1 MLNMNFLERLVIETA
16 DMPWQPSPAQGVW
29 RKPLEREDNE
39 SGHTTSIVKY
49 DAGSAFKSHP
59 HPMGEEIF
67 VLEGVFSDEFGDYPA
82 GTYIRN
88 PPNSVH
94 APFSKEGCVI
104 FVKLN
109 QFDEQ
114 DIETVRV
121 NTLETQW
128 QQGQGNLQVMPLH
141 SFVHEHTALV
151 KWPAGEQFVPHKH
164 FGGEEILVLSG
175 EFIDEQGRYPEGT
188 WLRSP
193 HMSEHQPFVEQET
206 IILVK
211 VGHLPV

>member
-29 RKPLEREDNE
+29 RKPLEREDKE
-39 SGHTTSIVKY
+39 SGHATSIVKY
-49 DAGSAFKSHP
+49 DAGSAFKPHP

-121 NTLETQW
+121 NTFDTDW

-175 EFIDEQGRYPEGT
+175 ELIDEQGRYPEGT

-193 HMSEHQPFVEQET
+193 HMSEHHPFVEQET

-211 VGHLPV
+211 VGHLPL

>member
-1 MLNMNFLERLVIETA
+1 
-16 DMPWQPSPAQGVW
+16 MPWQPSPAQGVW
-29 RKPLEREDNE
+29 RKPLEREDKE

-49 DAGSAFKSHP
+49 NAGSAFKPHP

-114 DIETVRV
+114 DKETVRV
-121 NTLETQW
+121 NTSDTQW

-141 SFVHEHTALV
+141 SYVHEHTALV

-175 EFIDEQGRYPEGT
+175 EFIDEQGRYPKGT

-193 HMSEHQPFVEQET
+193 HMSEHHPFVEQET
-206 IILVK
+206 VILVK

>member
-1 MLNMNFLERLVIETA
+1 
-16 DMPWQPSPAQGVW
+16 MPWQPSPAQGVW
-29 RKPLEREDNE
+29 RKPLEREDKE

-49 DAGSAFKSHP
+49 DAGSAFKPHP

-114 DIETVRV
+114 DTETIRV
-121 NTLETQW
+121 HTLDSQW

-141 SFVHEHTALV
+141 SFVQEQMALV

-164 FGGEEILVLSG
+164 FGGEEILVLRG

-193 HMSEHQPFVEQET
+193 HMSEHPPFVEQET
-206 IILVK
+206 IILVQG
-211 VGHLPV
+211 GHLPV

>member
-1 MLNMNFLERLVIETA
+1 MNFLERLVIETA
-16 DMPWQPSPAQGVW
+16 DMPWLPSPAQGVW
-29 RKPLEREDNE
+29 RKPLEREDKE

-49 DAGSAFKSHP
+49 DAGSAFKPHP

-114 DIETVRV
+114 DTETVRV
-121 NTLETQW
+121 NTLDTQW

-141 SFVHEHTALV
+141 SYVHEHIALV

-175 EFIDEQGRYPEGT
+175 EFIDEQGRYPKGT

-193 HMSEHQPFVEQET
+193 HMSEHHPFVEQET